1 MRVAVIVLTMV
12 VATPSGASQSC
23 MSKTEARQYFGSTY
37 IYWHGP
43 DHCWD
48 ATPTRHHQIQ
58 VRRKTLVHQ
67 VRQKIDQPQWREA
80 DVRDV
85 ASRPT
90 YSDAS
95 DANVR
100 GCSLRWRRLA
110 VMMMIMGPRLKNC
123 LGQKLYCLRLGEF
136 ERVRTASEGPDID
149 SIFAGDS
156 GARGGGVSFRTC
168 HDSGPGRG

>member
-23 MSKTEARQYFGSTY
+23 MSKTEARQHFGSTY

-100 GCSLRWRRLA
+100 GCSLRWRRCCCRWPEL
-110 VMMMIMGPRLKNC
+110 VRS
-123 LGQKLYCLRLGEF
+123 LGGYRSGRATAENRADGRIANDGTKLRADNHDRRRAFDVLRHH
-136 ERVRTASEGPDID
+136 ADACD
-149 SIFAGDS
+149 Y
-156 GARGGGVSFRTC
+156 
-168 HDSGPGRG
+168 